1 MALSDPANSVPSDIP
16 PDPRPGRERILEQAR
31 ALFLERG
38 YVDVSMREIAEAA
51 GLRKATIYHHFAD
64 KEELFTAI
72 VMAEVVA
79 SRERMEK
86 CIAGLTTL
94 PERLEEL
101 AFAHFSNARSNAW
114 RLAQDFREHIPEERH
129 HEMHKELGGLFAI
142 YRRVFE
148 EAHAAGE
155 IAGFDPVFAAS
166 GFFQTILA
174 WTWQFPY
181 PFGAQEMGPRELA
194 RTAVQMV
201 LYGVAGPT
209 LRGDTGK
216 PVDGRPARDPG
227 VETPG

>member
-1 MALSDPANSVPSDIP
+1 MTLSDA
-16 PDPRPGRERILEQAR
+16 PDTESTDSSPDTKPGRERILEHAR

-79 SRERMEK
+79 SRERMK
-86 CIAGLTTL
+86 KSIAGLTTL

-101 AFAHFSNARSNAW
+101 AFTHFSNARSNTW

-129 HEMHKELGGLFAI
+129 AEMHAELGGLFAI
-142 YRRVFE
+142 YRQVFE
-148 EAHAAGE
+148 EAQAAGE
-155 IAGFDPVFAAS
+155 IEGFDPVFAAS

-181 PFGAQEMGPRELA
+181 PFGTQEMGPRELA
-194 RTAVQMV
+194 RTAVRMA
-201 LYGVAGPT
+201 LYGVAGPK
-209 LRGDTGK
+209 LRGDTDK
-216 PVDGRPARDPG
+216 R
-227 VETPG
+227 

>member
-1 MALSDPANSVPSDIP
+1 MELSDPASTAPADIP
-16 PDPRPGRERILEQAR
+16 ADPRPGRERILEQAR
-31 ALFLERG
+31 ALFIERG

-94 PERLEEL
+94 PERLQEL
-101 AFAHFSNARSNAW
+101 AFTHFSNARSNTW

-129 HEMHKELGGLFAI
+129 HEMHKALGGLFAI
-142 YRRVFE
+142 YRQVFE
-148 EAHAAGE
+148 EADADGE
-155 IAGFDPVFAAS
+155 ITGFDPVFAAS

-181 PFGAQEMGPRELA
+181 PFGTEEMGPRELA

-201 LYGVAGPT
+201 LYGVAGPK
-209 LRGDTGK
+209 LRGDTEK
-216 PVDGRPARDPG
+216 RL
-227 VETPG
+227 

>member
-1 MALSDPANSVPSDIP
+1 MALSDPASTAPTDTP
-16 PDPRPGRERILEQAR
+16 PDLRPGRERILEQAR

-72 VMAEVVA
+72 VMAEVLA
-79 SRERMEK
+79 SRERLEK
-86 CIAGLTTL
+86 SIAGLTTL

-101 AFAHFSNARSNAW
+101 AFTHFSNARSNTW

-142 YRRVFE
+142 YRQVFE
-148 EAHAAGE
+148 EADAAGE

-181 PFGAQEMGPRELA
+181 PFGTQEMGPRELA
-194 RTAVQMV
+194 KTAVRMV
-201 LYGVAGPT
+201 LHGVAGPKLQGNT
-209 LRGDTGK
+209 EKQL
-216 PVDGRPARDPG
+216 
-227 VETPG
+227 

>member
-1 MALSDPANSVPSDIP
+1 MTSSDAANTVPGDLS
-16 PDPRPGRERILEQAR
+16 PDARPGRERILEHAR

-72 VMAEVVA
+72 VMAEVTA
-79 SRERMEK
+79 SRERMEE
-86 CIAGLTTL
+86 CITGLTTL

-101 AFAHFSNARSNAW
+101 AYTHFANARSNAW

-129 HEMHKELGGLFAI
+129 GEMHKELGGLFAI
-142 YRRVFE
+142 YRQVFE
-148 EAHAAGE
+148 EAQAAGE
-155 IAGFDPVFAAS
+155 IAGFDAVFAAS

-194 RTAVQMV
+194 QTAVHMV
-201 LYGVAGPT
+201 LYGVAGPK

-216 PVDGRPARDPG
+216 ASNVQATAGPG